1 MRNFGKKSLDEIK
14 ERLAARG
21 LIEAPVRDESENG
34 TVEDVEDLTEA
45 DDEVDELRG
54 ETDEL
59 RGEVDELRGDA
70 GERRGDANEAVD
82 TLKDEER

>member
-34 TVEDVEDLTEA
+34 TVDEVDDLIDPDADTDTEA
-45 DDEVDELRG
+45 D
-54 ETDEL
+54 T
-59 RGEVDELRGDA
+59 EVDELRGDTSH
-70 GERRGDANEAVD
+70 D

>member
-34 TVEDVEDLTEA
+34 TIEDVEDLTDT

-54 ETDEL
+54 EADEL